1 MNPQLKT
8 KKIDMYIHGDI
19 RDGVDV
25 KKPKSISRI
34 IDGPQKVKK
43 KMYPWHYAGCPQS
56 HFLPVDNVSEALEH
70 ESRKKWE

>member
-1 MNPQLKT
+1 MGWNETTQ
-8 KKIDMYIHGDI
+8 KKEKKMTYIHCDI

-43 KMYPWHYAGCPQS
+43 IKIIHGITRDVHNPIS
-56 HFLPVDNVSEALEH
+56 FL
-70 ESRKKWE
+70 

>member
-1 MNPQLKT
+1 MGWNEPTQ
-8 KKIDMYIHGDI
+8 KKEKKMTYIHCDI

-43 KMYPWHYAGCPQS
+43 LKLSM
-56 HFLPVDNVSEALEH
+56 ALRGT
-70 ESRKKWE
+70 STIPSPSCR